1 MNKKQKEAMVWAVIA
16 IAIAITIFTVVMA
29 VIEINTPLY

>member
-1 MNKKQKEAMVWAVIA
+1 MNNKQTTKMVWVVIA
-16 IAIAITIFTVVMA
+16 VTSAITIFTVVMA

>member
-1 MNKKQKEAMVWAVIA
+1 MNKKKEAMVWAVIA
-16 IAIAITIFTVVMA
+16 ITIAITIFTVVMA